1 MNKQQEQLDSI
12 REMRTMME
20 RSSRFSSLS
29 GLAGVVVGV
38 FAIVGILFAYLY
50 LGISL
55 SEASYYTLLLNEQGE
70 INTVLL
76 AILAADFILVLIASL
91 IAGLYFSARKAKQQ
105 DQPVWDVTARRL
117 LINLTIPLLAGGLY
131 CLILLYHG
139 QVAFIAPATLIFY
152 GLALLNASR
161 YTINDI
167 RSLGII
173 EICIGLIASFFIG
186 YGLVFWAF
194 GFGVLHFV
202 YGITIYLKYEK

>member
-1 MNKQQEQLDSI
+1 MDKQQEQLDSI
-12 REMRTMME
+12 REIRSLME

-38 FAIVGILFAYLY
+38 LAITGVIAAYLF
-50 LGISL
+50 LGISP
-55 SEASYYTLLLNEQGE
+55 SQTAYYSFMSNEQGE
-70 INTVLL
+70 LNMNLVTY
-76 AILAADFILVLIASL
+76 LAADFIFVLIASL
-91 IAGLYFSARKAKQQ
+91 IAGLYFSAKKAKQQ
-105 DQPVWDVTARRL
+105 NQPIWDTTARHL
-117 LINLTIPLLAGGLY
+117 LINLTIPLLAGALY

-139 QVAFIAPATLIFY
+139 HIALIAPASLIFY

-173 EICIGLIASFFIG
+173 EIGIGLIASLFIS
-186 YGLVFWAF
+186 YGLLLWAL
-194 GFGVLHFV
+194 GFGLLHIV